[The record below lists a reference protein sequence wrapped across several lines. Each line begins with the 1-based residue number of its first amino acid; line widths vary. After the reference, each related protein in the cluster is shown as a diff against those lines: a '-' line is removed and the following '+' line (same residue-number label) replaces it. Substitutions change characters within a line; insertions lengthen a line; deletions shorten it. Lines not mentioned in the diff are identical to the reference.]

1 MKKSQI
7 AKQQRYEQLEH
18 DIAEATRP
26 LFLREGYDSL
36 TIRDICANAGITT
49 GMFYRHFV
57 SKDDVLSYCYML
69 EIRDVI
75 AAVDDELAGLTL
87 PEQIVRL
94 IVNIFQVYRQY
105 GASAVYIFLNRNT
118 VSTSGSFKMR
128 FMIRDKVVEL
138 IDAAVANG
146 YQLRTER
153 SGEEIF
159 NDISTIMKGLSSDW
173 YMTGQD
179 IILRTE
185 DLLGR
190 LVPVLL

>member
-7 AKQQRYEQLEH
+7 AKQQRYEQLEYN
-18 DIAEATRP
+18 IAQATRS

-75 AAVDDELAGLTL
+75 AGIDDELAGLTL

-146 YQLRTER
+146 YQLRTNR